1 MVLMPSFSRVSHGAT
16 SFTGSWLA
24 LLLIAALTSLWLAV
38 GLVVEWNR
46 PWELAVTTGVPIVT
60 LVLIV
65 ILQHAQN
72 RNARAVHV
80 KLNELLSALNGPDDE
95 LMSAERQPDDEL
107 DELDD
112 RYHRD
117 LAERRTG

>member
-1 MVLMPSFSRVSHGAT
+1 MPSLSRVSHSAT
-16 SFTGSWLA
+16 SFTGSWIALA
-24 LLLIAALTSLWLAV
+24 AITVLSAVWVVIGAA
-38 GLVVEWNR
+38 VEWSR
-46 PWELAVTTGVPIVT
+46 PWELAVTTGVPVVT

-80 KLNELLSALNGPDDE
+80 KLNELLSALKEPDDGV
-95 LMSAERQPDDEL
+95 MSAERQPDDEL
-107 DELDD
+107 KELDD

-117 LAERRTG
+117 LARRSVG